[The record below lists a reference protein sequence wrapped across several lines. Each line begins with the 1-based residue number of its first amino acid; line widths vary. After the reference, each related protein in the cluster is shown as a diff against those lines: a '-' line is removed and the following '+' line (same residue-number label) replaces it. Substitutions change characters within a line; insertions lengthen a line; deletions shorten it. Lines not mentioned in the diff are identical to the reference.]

1 MSELK
6 LRHTKDGVILPV
18 RLTPKSARDEIS
30 GVEDFGGETVLK
42 ARVRALPEHGRANV
56 ALKRLVATWLEV
68 PPSSVKVAQ
77 GGKSRRKQVLI
88 EGGADRLAPLI
99 DAKLAKLAER

>member
-1 MSELK
+1 LSELK

-42 ARVRALPEHGRANV
+42 ARMRALPEQGRANV
-56 ALKRLVATWLEV
+56 ALERLGRDVARGTV
-68 PPSSVKVAQ
+68 VI
-77 GGKSRRKQVLI
+77 G
-88 EGGADRLAPLI
+88 EGGARRQIADKAGA
-99 DAKLAKLAER
+99 D

>member
-1 MSELK
+1 LSELK

-42 ARVRALPEHGRANV
+42 ARVRALPEQGRANV
-56 ALKRLVATWLEV
+56 ALELLGRDVARGIV
-68 PPSSVKVAQ
+68 VI
-77 GGKSRRKQVLI
+77 G
-88 EGGADRLAPLI
+88 EGGARRQIADKAGA
-99 DAKLAKLAER
+99 D

>member
-42 ARVRALPEHGRANV
+42 ARVRALPEQGRANV
-56 ALKRLVATWLEV
+56 ALELLGRDVARGTVVIGEGR
-68 PPSSVKVAQ
+68 A
-77 GGKSRRKQVLI
+77 RRQIADKA
-88 EGGADRLAPLI
+88 GAD
-99 DAKLAKLAER
+99 